1 MNPPQKTAQELLNM
15 ASDILVIDD
24 EADIRDLVSGILEDD
39 GHQVRTAR
47 DSDEAL
53 EALRRRSPA
62 LVVLDIWLQ
71 GSRIDGLDLLAMLKE
86 IDGDLPVVVISGH
99 GTIETAVAAIRKGAY
114 DFVEKPFTADRLLLV
129 VQRALEATRLKR
141 ENTALKARSSV
152 SDELIG
158 SSASM
163 GALRASIDRV
173 AQTNSRVLISGP
185 AGSGKELIA
194 RLLHERSPRAIGAF
208 VAINAASIAP
218 DRMESEIFGEEGPDG
233 RPKKIGVFEQ
243 AHGGTLFLD
252 EVGDMPPETQSKIL
266 RVLVD
271 QRFKRVG
278 GSTDVQVNVRVVSS
292 SSRDLR
298 GDIEEGRFREDLF
311 HRLNV
316 VPLRAPSLAERRE
329 DIPDLAGYFVG
340 RLAGMSGVPA
350 RHIAEDALAALQA
363 ADWPGNVRQLRNVI
377 ERILILATGDAAVPV
392 TVDSLPPEAW
402 PSAGFSKH
410 DGLQEVIGL
419 PLRDARERFEREYL
433 NVQITRFG
441 GNISRTAAFIGMER
455 SALHRKL
462 KSLGV
467 EAPGRNGHETAE

>member
-1 MNPPQKTAQELLNM
+1 M
-15 ASDILVIDD
+15 ASDILIIDD
-24 EADIRDLVSGILEDD
+24 EADIRELVSGILQDD

-53 EALRRRSPA
+53 DALRRRTPA

-71 GSRIDGLDLLAMLKE
+71 GSRIDGLDLLAMFKE
-86 IDGDLPVVVISGH
+86 IDPDMPVVVISGH

-129 VQRALEATRLKR
+129 VQRAQETARLKR
-141 ENTALKARSSV
+141 ENNALKARSSA
-152 SDELIG
+152 SDDLIG
-158 SSASM
+158 SSAVV
-163 GALRASIDRV
+163 ANLRSAIERV
-173 AQTNSRVLISGP
+173 AQTNSRVLITGP
-185 AGSGKELIA
+185 AGSGKELVA
-194 RLLHERSPRAIGAF
+194 RLLHERSPRQGGPFI
-208 VAINAASIAP
+208 AINAASIAP
-218 DRMESEIFGEEGPDG
+218 ERMESEIFGEEGADG
-233 RPKKIGVFEQ
+233 RTRKIGVFEQ

-252 EVGDMPPETQSKIL
+252 EVGDMPLETQSKIL

-271 QRFKRVG
+271 QRFKRLG
-278 GSTDVQVNVRVVSS
+278 GSADVQVNVRVVSS
-292 SSRDLR
+292 TSRDLR
-298 GDIEEGRFREDLF
+298 GDIESARFREDLF

-316 VPLRAPSLAERRE
+316 VPLRAPGLAERRE
-329 DIPDLAGYFVG
+329 DIPELAGYFVG
-340 RLAGMSGVPA
+340 RLAGTSGVNA
-350 RHIAEDALAALQA
+350 RQIGEDALAALQA

-377 ERILILATGDAAVPV
+377 ERILILATGDPATPV
-392 TVDSLPPEAW
+392 TVDALPPEAW

-419 PLRDARERFEREYL
+419 SLRDARERFEREYL

-467 EAPGRNGHETAE
+467 DAPGRNGHEAE

>member
-1 MNPPQKTAQELLNM
+1 M

-39 GHQVRTAR
+39 GHQVRAAR

-53 EALRRRSPA
+53 DAFSRRKPS

-71 GSRIDGLDLLAMLKE
+71 GSRIDGLDLLTTFKE
-86 IDGDLPVVVISGH
+86 IDPDMPVVVISGH

-129 VQRALEATRLKR
+129 VQRAIEATRLKR
-141 ENTALKARSSV
+141 ENVALRAKSAV
-152 SDELIG
+152 SDDLIG
-158 SSASM
+158 SSPVIA
-163 GALRASIDRV
+163 ALRSSIDRV
-173 AQTNSRVLISGP
+173 SQTNSRVLISGP
-185 AGSGKELIA
+185 AGSGKELVA
-194 RLLHERSPRAIGAF
+194 RLLHERSPRAAGPF

-218 DRMESEIFGEEGPDG
+218 ERMESEIFGEEGPDG

-266 RVLVD
+266 RVLVE
-271 QRFKRVG
+271 QRFRRLG
-278 GSTDVQVNVRVVSS
+278 GTTDVQVNVRVVSS

-298 GDIEEGRFREDLF
+298 GDIEAGRFREDLF

-329 DIPDLAGYFVG
+329 DIPELAGYFVG

-350 RHIAEDALAALQA
+350 RQIAEDALGVLQA

-377 ERILILATGDAAVPV
+377 ERILILAGGDPATPV
-392 TVDSLPPEAW
+392 TVDALPQEAW
-402 PSAGFSKH
+402 PTAGASKH

-467 EAPGRNGHETAE
+467 EAPGRNGNGHEAE

>member
-1 MNPPQKTAQELLNM
+1 MTQ
-15 ASDILVIDD
+15 DILVVDD

-53 EALRRRSPA
+53 NAFGKRKPSLI
-62 LVVLDIWLQ
+62 VLDIWLQ
-71 GSRIDGLDLLAMLKE
+71 GSRMDGLDLLANFKE
-86 IDGDLPVVVISGH
+86 IDPDMPVVVISGH

-114 DFVEKPFTADRLLLV
+114 DFVEKPFTADRLLHV
-129 VQRALEATRLKR
+129 VSRALETRRLKR
-141 ENTALKARSSV
+141 ENTELKVRSAA
-152 SDELIG
+152 SDNLIG
-158 SSASM
+158 SSAVM
-163 GALRASIDRV
+163 AALRAAIDRV
-173 AQTNSRVLISGP
+173 AQTNSRVLITGP
-185 AGSGKELIA
+185 AGAGKELVA
-194 RLLHERSPRAIGAF
+194 RLLHERSSRAGGAF

-218 DRMESEIFGEEGPDG
+218 ERMESEIFGEEGADG

-243 AHGGTLFLD
+243 AHMGTLFLD

-266 RVLVD
+266 RVLVE
-271 QRFKRVG
+271 QRFKRLNG
-278 GSTDVQVNVRVVSS
+278 ANDVQVNVRVVSS
-292 SSRDLR
+292 TSRDLG
-298 GDIEEGRFREDLF
+298 GDITEGRFREDLY

-316 VPLRAPSLAERRE
+316 VPLRSPSLAERRE
-329 DIPDLAGYFVG
+329 DIPELAGYFVG

-350 RHIAEDALAALQA
+350 RQIGEDALATLQA
-363 ADWPGNVRQLRNVI
+363 AEWPGNVRQLRNVI
-377 ERILILATGDAAVPV
+377 ERILILATGDPSTPV

-402 PSAGFSKH
+402 PQAGFNKH
-410 DGLQEVIGL
+410 DGLQQVIGL
-419 PLRDARERFEREYL
+419 SLRDARERFEREYL

-467 EAPGRNGHETAE
+467 DPPGRNGVEAE

>member
-1 MNPPQKTAQELLNM
+1 MAQ
-15 ASDILVIDD
+15 DILIIDD
-24 EADIRDLVSGILEDD
+24 EADIRDLISGILEDD

-53 EALRRRSPA
+53 AAFGKRKPS

-71 GSRIDGLDLLAMLKE
+71 GSRMDGLDLLANFKE
-86 IDGDLPVVVISGH
+86 IDPDMPVVVISGH

-114 DFVEKPFTADRLLLV
+114 DFVEKPFTADRLLHV
-129 VQRALEATRLKR
+129 VQRALETTRLKR
-141 ENTALKARSSV
+141 EVADLKTRSSAG
-152 SDELIG
+152 DHLIG
-158 SSASM
+158 SSPVMA
-163 GALRASIDRV
+163 ALRASIERV
-173 AQTNSRVLISGP
+173 AQTNSRVLIAGP

-194 RLLHERSPRAIGAF
+194 RLLHERSPRAHGPF

-218 DRMESEIFGEEGPDG
+218 ERMESEIFGEEGPDG

-243 AHGGTLFLD
+243 AHVGTLFLD

-271 QRFKRVG
+271 QRFKRLNG
-278 GSTDVQVNVRVVSS
+278 ATDVQVNVRVVSS
-292 SSRDLR
+292 TSRDLSEH
-298 GDIEEGRFREDLF
+298 IATGRFREDLY

-316 VPLRAPSLAERRE
+316 VPLRAASLAERRE
-329 DIPDLAGYFVG
+329 DIPELAGYFVG

-350 RHIAEDALAALQA
+350 RQIGEDALAALQA
-363 ADWPGNVRQLRNVI
+363 AEWPGNVRQLRNVI
-377 ERILILATGDAAVPV
+377 ERILILATGDPSTPV
-392 TVDSLPPEAW
+392 TVDALPQDAW
-402 PSAGFSKH
+402 PQAGFSKH
-410 DGLQEVIGL
+410 DGLQQVIGL

-467 EAPGRNGHETAE
+467 DPPGRNGAEPE